1 MNSDSDVAMRLFQ
14 RLPRVRCYG
23 EGLCDRACMEEVR
36 YSSNLVL
43 VHSHALSR
51 MAYRN
56 TVGLD
61 NDSSMIIVCVHENER
76 PAIG

>member
-1 MNSDSDVAMRLFQ
+1 
-14 RLPRVRCYG
+14 
-23 EGLCDRACMEEVR
+23 MEEVR